1 MTDLFL
7 DLRYGLRTLL
17 KSPGFAIVAGLTL
30 AVGIGANTAIFSVV
44 NGVLLRPLP
53 YPDPERLVNVWTA
66 TGQQSRENHSAGD
79 FIDLSEENRSLS
91 AIAGYRSSP
100 FTVFSEGGGEPSQ
113 VEGVYVTAAFFD
125 VLGVAPAAGRV
136 FSGVRDRVAGEKLV
150 VLGDALWQQLF
161 DRRPDAVGA
170 RIRLDGEPYT
180 VAGVLKARTEFPETT
195 KLWVLSGK
203 RVPPSPLAIT
213 DPSADRDV
221 RYFSALA

>member
-44 NGVLLRPLP
+44 NAVLLRPLP

-150 VLGDALWQQLF
+150 VTWRRSLAAALRSPP
-161 DRRPDAVGA
+161 RRCRRADPARRRAVHSRRGA
-170 RIRLDGEPYT
+170 EGPN
-180 VAGVLKARTEFPETT
+180 
-195 KLWVLSGK
+195 
-203 RVPPSPLAIT
+203 RVS
-213 DPSADRDV
+213 
-221 RYFSALA
+221 